1 MATKAKKLAKY
12 SELQAKLS
20 QELPINGARIKFMVL
35 LVVSLLKVQ
44 SVSFERL
51 AQGFDN
57 PVALSSNLRRIQ
69 RFFAGFQLDVDLLAG
84 LLFRLLP
91 LPGPYKLSLDRTNWK
106 FGSRNINI
114 LFLGV
119 IYRGMTLPILWTILG
134 DKRGNSSQEE
144 RLELLRKFIRLFGSQ
159 QIDFLT
165 ADREFVGQDWWQ
177 FLLAHKV
184 RFFLRMR
191 SNMQV
196 QIPRKGKV
204 KAAWLFNRLALGTPY
219 HYPKIVQ
226 VKGCWVYL
234 SGLKFRNRKGQVEC
248 LIIASYQFDPS
259 ALECYSQRWQ
269 IESMFKAFKSAGF
282 QLEDTHLTNYERIN
296 KLLFFVA
303 LAYFWAYKTGILR
316 EKEQR
321 PLKAKKHGRLEKS
334 IFAYGLEWL
343 AQAFLNA
350 FHDLIHSLM
359 RAFLSCT

>member
-12 SELQAKLS
+12 SELQEKLS
-20 QELPINGARIKFMVL
+20 QELPINAARIKFMVL
-35 LVVSLLKVQ
+35 LVISLLKVQ

-51 AQGFDN
+51 AQGFDAA
-57 PVALSSNLRRIQ
+57 VELSSNLRRIQ
-69 RFFAGFQLDVDLLAG
+69 RFFAGFQLDGDLLAG
-84 LLFRLLP
+84 LLMRLLP

-119 IYRGMTLPILWTILG
+119 IYRGMSLPILWTILG
-134 DKRGNSSQEE
+134 DKRGNSDQEE
-144 RLELLRKFIRLFGSQ
+144 RIQLLRRFIRLFGRE

-165 ADREFVGQDWWQ
+165 ADREFVGQQWWQ
-177 FLLAHKV
+177 FLIAHKV
-184 RFFLRMR
+184 RFFLRIR

-204 KAAWLFNRLALGTPY
+204 KAAWLFNRFALDTPY

-226 VKGCWVYL
+226 IKGCWVYL
-234 SGLKFRNRKGQVEC
+234 SGLKFRNRKGRLEF
-248 LIIASYQFDPS
+248 LIIASYQFDPT
-259 ALECYSQRWQ
+259 ALESYSLRWQ

-282 QLEDTHLTNYERIN
+282 QLEDSHLTDYERIN

-321 PLKAKKHGRLEKS
+321 PLKVKKHGRLEKS

-350 FHDLIHSLM
+350 LEHLSLKFM